1 MRTEKEL
8 ALATALK
15 HLLIELKGQGVDME
29 QLTESVAA
37 TLFDSDVPPD
47 VAAQAVI
54 AIEVAADALV
64 VG

>member
-1 MRTEKEL
+1 MSTEKEL

-15 HLLIELKGQGVDME
+15 YLLIELKGQSVDLE
-29 QLTESVAA
+29 QLTEAVA
-37 TLFDSDVPPD
+37 TRLFDSDVSPD